1 MLTALA
7 GAALAQSSGAIIG
20 GVAQAGLGLYQAYQG
35 TKDLAAARAEIEQ
48 LRANAPS
55 LATPSAFSDY
65 YNKAMDRSN
74 LEFQNTQIAR
84 RQAANVAALSK
95 AGGRALLGGIGA
107 VEQASQEA
115 QFAANQQQMQREMQA
130 AQVYGQAQQQTQ
142 QMKEQRYRMDLGMAD
157 QARQSAQANIGA
169 GLGAGVAGLAGAGA
183 SFADA
188 YGMQAGFANE
198 RAIMAG
204 GGTINKTNNNF
215 NLSGFGF
222 GSINPNYKYF
232 KPGN

>member
-1 MLTALA
+1 MPLPALA
-7 GAALAQSSGAIIG
+7 AAALAQSSGAIIG
-20 GVAQAGLGLYQAYQG
+20 GVAQAGLGLYQIRKG
-35 TKDLAAARAEIEQ
+35 RKDLAAARAEIKE

-84 RQAANVAALSK
+84 RQASNVAALSK
-95 AGGRALLGGIGA
+95 AGGRALLGGLGA

-130 AQVYGQAQQQTQ
+130 AQVYGQAQQQSQ
-142 QMKEQRYRMDLGMAD
+142 QMKEQRFRMDLGMAD
-157 QARQSAQANIGA
+157 AQRQSAEANIAA
-169 GLGAGVAGLAGAGA
+169 GLGAVVGGLSGAGA
-183 SFADA
+183 SYSDA
-188 YGMQAGFANE
+188 YSQQAGFANQ
-198 RAIMAG
+198 RAIMAARG
-204 GGTINKTNNNF
+204 SNIPG
-215 NLSGFGF
+215 LGFGR
-222 GSINPNYKYF
+222 GNLINPTYKYF